1 MTSMVK
7 SRKPSVRT
15 SVGGFCE
22 EIGGSP
28 ITMRASYTSRAN
40 RQLGEIFGN
49 ASVSDERV
57 CQDSGSIAATL
68 DGKRQTFTCILPP

>member
-1 MTSMVK
+1 
-7 SRKPSVRT
+7 
-15 SVGGFCE
+15 
-22 EIGGSP
+22 
-28 ITMRASYTSRAN
+28 MRASYTSRAN